1 MATLNIGTENYSGI
15 TEVSLP
21 CRGMLMAIFPSY
33 PVGKGNKNTDFLK
46 VTILATLKIRI
57 LSPGRGTFW
66 KQH

>member
-21 CRGMLMAIFPSY
+21 CRSKFMAICPTY
-33 PVGKGNKNTDFLK
+33 PADKGNKNTDILK

-57 LSPGRGTFW
+57 LSPGCGTFW